1 MAKAQLPQALT
12 ANRLAT
18 GNVVYW
24 HDGGWTENFTEAQIF
39 ATADLAKGALD
50 AAQRFVAKRIIV
62 NPYFFPVRAD
72 GQDAHPIEEREIIRA
87 AGPSVRRDL
96 GKQSNHLPVG
106 RSANEVS
113 RVGGGA

>member
-1 MAKAQLPQALT
+1 MANAQLPQALT
-12 ANRLAT
+12 ANWLAT

-24 HDGGWTENFTEAQIF
+24 HDGGWTENFAEAQIF

-106 RSANEVS
+106 RSANEVN